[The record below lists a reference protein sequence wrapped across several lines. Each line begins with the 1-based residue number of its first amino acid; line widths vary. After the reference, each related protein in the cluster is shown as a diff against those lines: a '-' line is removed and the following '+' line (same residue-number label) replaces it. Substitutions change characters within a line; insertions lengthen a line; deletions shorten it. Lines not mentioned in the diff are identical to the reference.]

1 MTRLAVRRCAF
12 DADCELLGR
21 RSARTALQQA
31 ATRLY
36 DAEVALHHARQTHVD
51 EWISAASERLHT
63 AVEAYLAAVTAQV
76 A

>member
-1 MTRLAVRRCAF
+1 MSTTVSTL
-12 DADCELLGR
+12 R
-21 RSARTALQQA
+21 RSSAATQSRTAVQQA